1 MTYIFCKAIIVLNY
15 RKLREVKD
23 MKKKVSKLI
32 CMTLMLCM
40 FVSTNVFAQEENLKN
55 SETTAVEHSEFKKVI
70 EEILQIQRSNPT
82 MTEEEILVIMDARF
96 SNTKEAKGI
105 SDIWNALTDAEKKLC
120 IRYPFDALKVNTARK
135 IATEQTERKF
145 GYSGLGDRS
154 DAFRHGIWNA
164 EMSILLGS
172 KKAELFATAH
182 EDKDVSGDESDGF
195 PKIAH
200 KEMDLHNNEVG
211 RYIGEENG
219 NASEDELADIIY
231 SNIYSESTQF
241 VWLHD

>member
-1 MTYIFCKAIIVLNY
+1 
-15 RKLREVKD
+15 
-23 MKKKVSKLI
+23 MKKSSFLI
-32 CMTLMLCM
+32 LGLTLVLSVATP
-40 FVSTNVFAQEENLKN
+40 FSVYAQDMNGNDLVMMEETDFEKMIAEIISIK
-55 SETTAVEHSEFKKVI
+55 SENP
-70 EEILQIQRSNPT
+70 EITEGEVLQIMDGQVFGDVGETRGITDLWNT
-82 MTEEEILVIMDARF
+82 LTE
-96 SNTKEAKGI
+96 S
-105 SDIWNALTDAEKKLC
+105 EKRLC

-164 EMSILLGS
+164 EMSILIGS
-172 KKAELFATAH
+172 EKAELFATAH

-195 PKIAH
+195 PKTAH

-211 RYIGEENG
+211 RHIGEENR
-219 NASEDELADIIY
+219 NVSEDELANIIY

>member
-1 MTYIFCKAIIVLNY
+1 
-15 RKLREVKD
+15 
-23 MKKKVSKLI
+23 MKKSSFLI
-32 CMTLMLCM
+32 LGLTLVLSVATPF
-40 FVSTNVFAQEENLKN
+40 FVYAQDMNGNDLVMMEETDFEKMIAEIISIK
-55 SETTAVEHSEFKKVI
+55 SENP
-70 EEILQIQRSNPT
+70 EITEGEVLQIMDEQVFGDVGETRGITDLWNT
-82 MTEEEILVIMDARF
+82 LTE
-96 SNTKEAKGI
+96 S
-105 SDIWNALTDAEKKLC
+105 EKRLC

-164 EMSILLGS
+164 EMSILIGS
-172 KKAELFATAH
+172 EKAELFATAH

-195 PKIAH
+195 PKTAH

-211 RYIGEENG
+211 RHIGEENR
-219 NASEDELADIIY
+219 NVSEDELANIIY

>member
-1 MTYIFCKAIIVLNY
+1 
-15 RKLREVKD
+15 
-23 MKKKVSKLI
+23 MKKSSFLI
-32 CMTLMLCM
+32 LGLTLVLSVATP
-40 FVSTNVFAQEENLKN
+40 FSVYAQDMSGNDLVMMEETDFEKMIAEIISIK
-55 SETTAVEHSEFKKVI
+55 SENP
-70 EEILQIQRSNPT
+70 EITEGEVLQIMDEQVFGDVGETRGITDLWNT
-82 MTEEEILVIMDARF
+82 LTE
-96 SNTKEAKGI
+96 S
-105 SDIWNALTDAEKKLC
+105 EKRLC

-164 EMSILLGS
+164 EMSILIGS
-172 KKAELFATAH
+172 EKAELFATAH

-195 PKIAH
+195 PKTAH

-211 RYIGEENG
+211 RHIGEENR
-219 NASEDELADIIY
+219 NVSEDELANIIY

>member
-1 MTYIFCKAIIVLNY
+1 
-15 RKLREVKD
+15 
-23 MKKKVSKLI
+23 
-32 CMTLMLCM
+32 MTLVLSVATP
-40 FVSTNVFAQEENLKN
+40 FSVYAQDMNGNDLVMMEETDFEKMIAEIISIK
-55 SETTAVEHSEFKKVI
+55 SENP
-70 EEILQIQRSNPT
+70 EITEGEVLQIMDEQVFGDVGETRGITDLWNT
-82 MTEEEILVIMDARF
+82 LTE
-96 SNTKEAKGI
+96 S
-105 SDIWNALTDAEKKLC
+105 EKRLC

-164 EMSILLGS
+164 EMSILIGS
-172 KKAELFATAH
+172 EKAELFATAH

-195 PKIAH
+195 PKTAH

-211 RYIGEENG
+211 RHIGEENR
-219 NASEDELADIIY
+219 NVSEDELANIIY

>member
-1 MTYIFCKAIIVLNY
+1 
-15 RKLREVKD
+15 
-23 MKKKVSKLI
+23 MKKSSFLI
-32 CMTLMLCM
+32 LGLTLVLSVATP
-40 FVSTNVFAQEENLKN
+40 FSVYAQDMNGNDLVMMEETEFEKMIAEIISIK
-55 SETTAVEHSEFKKVI
+55 SENP
-70 EEILQIQRSNPT
+70 EITEGEVLQIMDEQVFGDVGETRGITDLWNT
-82 MTEEEILVIMDARF
+82 LTE
-96 SNTKEAKGI
+96 S
-105 SDIWNALTDAEKKLC
+105 EKRLC

-164 EMSILLGS
+164 EMSILIGS
-172 KKAELFATAH
+172 EKAELFATAH

-195 PKIAH
+195 PKTAH

-211 RYIGEENG
+211 RHIGEENR
-219 NASEDELADIIY
+219 NVSEDELANIIY

>member
-1 MTYIFCKAIIVLNY
+1 MQRLSIKSENPELTEDEVL
-15 RKLREVKD
+15 K
-23 MKKKVSKLI
+23 
-32 CMTLMLCM
+32 
-40 FVSTNVFAQEENLKN
+40 
-55 SETTAVEHSEFKKVI
+55 
-70 EEILQIQRSNPT
+70 
-82 MTEEEILVIMDARF
+82 IMDEQEFGDKRDIR
-96 SNTKEAKGI
+96 GI
-105 SDIWNALTDAEKKLC
+105 TDIWNSLTESEKRLC

>member
-70 EEILQIQRSNPT
+70 EEIL
-82 MTEEEILVIMDARF
+82 VIMDARF

-120 IRYPFDALKVNTARK
+120 IRYPFDALKVNTARN
-135 IATEQTERKF
+135 IGTEQTERKF

-164 EMSILLGS
+164 EMTVLIGRE
-172 KKAELFATAH
+172 KAELFATAH
-182 EDKDVSGDESDGF
+182 EDKDTAGNESDGF
-195 PKIAH
+195 SKEAH
-200 KEMDLHNNEVG
+200 KQMDLHNNEIG
-211 RYIGEENG
+211 RTIGEKHKDATEN
-219 NASEDELADIIY
+219 EMADIIY
-231 SNIYSESTQF
+231 QEIYSTTTQF
-241 VWLHD
+241 TWLHE

>member
-1 MTYIFCKAIIVLNY
+1 
-15 RKLREVKD
+15 
-23 MKKKVSKLI
+23 MKKNSFLI
-32 CMTLMLCM
+32 LGLTLVLCTATP
-40 FVSTNVFAQEENLKN
+40 FSVYAQDINGDDLVMMQ
-55 SETTAVEHSEFKKVI
+55 ETDFEKMIA
-70 EEILQIQRSNPT
+70 EILSIKSENPEL
-82 MTEEEILVIMDARF
+82 TEDEVLKIMDEQEFGDKRDIR
-96 SNTKEAKGI
+96 GI
-105 SDIWNALTDAEKKLC
+105 TDIWNSLTESENRLC